1 MGIFAIIDFALKKYG
16 RPRINKCAFS
26 MMNEIKLDKLQ
37 PYFIASLCIPFTH
50 IYSLD
55 DAKTPFCGEAV
66 QERHTPAYTATGVA
80 EFGIA
85 AGG

>member
-1 MGIFAIIDFALKKYG
+1 
-16 RPRINKCAFS
+16 
-26 MMNEIKLDKLQ
+26 MMNEIKLDELQ

-85 AGG
+85 AGGWVHCFSRVSWYSTGMQRNL